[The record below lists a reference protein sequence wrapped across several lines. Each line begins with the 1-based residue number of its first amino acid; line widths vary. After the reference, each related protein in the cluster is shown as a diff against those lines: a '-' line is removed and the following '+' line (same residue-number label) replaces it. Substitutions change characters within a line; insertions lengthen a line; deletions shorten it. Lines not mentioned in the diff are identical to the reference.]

1 MPINVIHS
9 DSPTSDG
16 QQPPFSKEDSNY
28 GLVYSQ
34 SAGHGFPTSL
44 RSSSP
49 PPFLLDTISFT
60 SDTLVERVIE
70 PDGPGT
76 TPIPVDPIST
86 LSMPDLLEAQGVD
99 SPREDL
105 FKQDQFFIPPL
116 TLNEPLPSN
125 VQTNSSESIF
135 FGLQQSPS
143 KERISTSAAHDG
155 DLASLPGASYQKAQS
170 MEPILGSS
178 NECMPSDFVAFKS
191 VDSSMERLLGN
202 RKTESS
208 KQRNTTHIMT
218 NSGSVSNKKKR
229 SKGVGTM
236 QGLLTV
242 SSQSATTL
250 KEQRARRNRES
261 AKRSRIKNKLYF
273 EKLEA
278 THFEVCNENKSL
290 KQIIE
295 QLLPGLLD
303 VSPGLRT
310 QLEALFDAN
319 PSIKLS

>member
-1 MPINVIHS
+1 MSINVIHN
-9 DSPTSDG
+9 DSPTSGG
-16 QQPPFSKEDSNY
+16 QQHPFTKESSNY
-28 GLVYSQ
+28 GLMYSQ
-34 SAGHGFPTSL
+34 SAGHGFSTSL
-44 RSSSP
+44 RNSSP
-49 PPFLLDTISFT
+49 PPFLLDNISFT

-99 SPREDL
+99 SPRGDP

-116 TLNEPLPSN
+116 TLNEPLSSN

-135 FGLQQSPS
+135 FGLQQSSS
-143 KERISTSAAHDG
+143 KEYISTSAARDG
-155 DLASLPGASYQKAQS
+155 DLASLAETSYQKAQS
-170 MEPILGSS
+170 VEPLLGSS
-178 NECMPSDFVAFKS
+178 SECVPSNSVAFGN
-191 VDSSMERLLGN
+191 VASSMERLLGN

-208 KQRNTTHIMT
+208 RQRNTTHIMT

-229 SKGVGTM
+229 SKGASAV

-319 PSIKLS
+319 PSIKLL